1 MRLFLAS
8 LLATAAATMTAASA
22 QPPAAPAA
30 ADDPYIWLEDPSGP
44 RVMDWVNAH
53 NAKAQAVL
61 EADPRYQAYYNEALD
76 IAQAKDRIPFGRFLG
91 GQIYNFWQDADHVRG
106 VLRRTSLADYQ
117 SAQPAWQTV
126 LDLDALSASEKANW
140 VYKGTNCIRPAE
152 RRCLIDLSDGGEDA
166 VTVREFDLPSGKF
179 VEDGFVLPKGKQRIA
194 WEDENTLLV
203 SREWAP
209 GDLGRTGYPFIVKRL
224 KRGQPLSAAVEVF
237 RGGADDGGYG
247 VTPYVLRDAENRTLS
262 VVDRPLD
269 TFRSETYILGPKGAQ
284 RVAIPAKANL
294 SDMIAGRVIIQ
305 TREDWTPAG
314 GRTAFP
320 AGSLLSVDLAQLKA
334 DPAHPKPT
342 LIYAAGPREAME
354 GATASKGVLLVSI
367 LDNVRGRTLLFT
379 PGPNGTWHRAQLPL
393 PDNSSVGVIDA
404 SNTSDQAFISVTS
417 FLTPPSLWL
426 ADAATGQ
433 AHQIKAQPPKF
444 DSSNLVAE
452 QHEAV
457 SSDGTKIPYFLV
469 HRRDMKLDGNNPT
482 LLYAYGGFEVS
493 QTPTYSAGLGKLW
506 LEHGGVYALANIR
519 GGGEFGPKWHE
530 AGLTVHRQ
538 LVYDDFAAVGKDLIA
553 RKVTSPRRLGI
564 RGGSNGGLLMGV
576 EFTQHPDL
584 WHAVVIDVPLLD
596 MIRISKIAAGASW
609 EGEYGRVDHDPAVR
623 AFWEKTSPYQNLKR
637 GVAYPTPFIFTTTKD
652 DRVGP
657 QHARKFAARMEE
669 YGLPFLYY
677 ENTEGGHAAGANLR
691 QAAHTQ
697 AMEMIYLTRGLMDDT
712 PGTSTTG
719 TR

>member
-8 LLATAAATMTAASA
+8 LFATAAATMTAASA
-22 QPPAAPAA
+22 QPPAAAQA
-30 ADDPYIWLEDPSGP
+30 GADDPYLWLEDVSSP
-44 RVMDWVNAH
+44 RSMDWVNAH

-61 EADPRYQAYYNEALD
+61 EADPRYQAYYNESLE

-106 VLRRTSLADYQ
+106 VFRRTSLADYQ
-117 SAQPAWQTV
+117 SEQPAWQTV
-126 LDLDALSASEKANW
+126 LDLDALAAAEKANW
-140 VYKGTNCIRPAE
+140 VYKGITCARPAE
-152 RRCLIDLSDGGEDA
+152 RRCLVDLSDGGEDK
-166 VTVREFDLPSGKF
+166 VTVREFDLPTGRF
-179 VEDGFVLPKGKQRIA
+179 VEDGFVLPKGKQRA
-194 WEDENTLLV
+194 DWEDENSLLV
-203 SREWAP
+203 SREWNP
-209 GDLGRTGYPFIVKRL
+209 GELSRTGYPFIVKRL

-237 RGGADDGGYG
+237 RGSATDGGYG
-247 VTPYVLRDAENRTLS
+247 VTPFVLRDAENRTLA
-262 VVDRPLD
+262 VIDRPLD
-269 TFRSETYILGPKGAQ
+269 TFNSETYILGPNGAQ
-284 RVAIPAKANL
+284 RVGIPAKASL
-294 SDMIAGRVIIQ
+294 SDMVDGRVIVE

-314 GRTAFP
+314 GRTTFP

-342 LIYAAGPREAME
+342 LIYTPGPREALE
-354 GATASKGVLLVSI
+354 RATASRGVLLVSI

-379 PGPNGTWHRAQLPL
+379 PGPNGSWRRAQLTL
-393 PDNSSVGVIDA
+393 PDNSSIGVVDA
-404 SNTSDQAFISVTS
+404 SNTSDQALISVTG

-433 AHQIKAQPPKF
+433 ARQIRAQPPKF
-444 DSSNLVAE
+444 DASNLVAE

-457 SSDGTKIPYFLV
+457 SSDGTRIPYFLV

-482 LLYAYGGFEVS
+482 MLYAYGGFEVS
-493 QTPTYSAGLGKLW
+493 ETPAYSAGLGKLW

-530 AGLTVHRQ
+530 AGLGTKRQ
-538 LVYDDFAAVGKDLIA
+538 IIYDDFAAVGRDLIS
-553 RKVTSPRRLGI
+553 RHVTSPRRLGI

-584 WHAVVIDVPLLD
+584 WHAAMIEVPLLD
-596 MIRISKIAAGASW
+596 MIRISKIAAGGSW
-609 EGEYGRVDHDPAVR
+609 EGEYGKIDDPAIR
-623 AFWEKTSPYQNLKR
+623 AFWDKTSPYQNLKR
-637 GVAYPTPFIFTTTKD
+637 GVAYPMPFIFTTTKD

-691 QAAHTQ
+691 QTAHTQ
-697 AMEMIYLTRGLMDDT
+697 ALEMIYLTRMLMDDT
-712 PGTSTTG
+712 PGTPTAG